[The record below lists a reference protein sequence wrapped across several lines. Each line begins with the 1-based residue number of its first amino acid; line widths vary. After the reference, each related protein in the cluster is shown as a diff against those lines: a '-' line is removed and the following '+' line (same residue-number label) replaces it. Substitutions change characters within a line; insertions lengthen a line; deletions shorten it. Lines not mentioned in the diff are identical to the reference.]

1 MTEIS
6 SRAVVRAAQ
15 LLAAAVKEP
24 SAAERAEA
32 SRLSGMVDDERG
44 KAFTLE
50 MVDRVFRSHHPIQQ
64 ARRFREL
71 LQKFGAPAYLTPVQR
86 GLMKVAGLA
95 SRWLPGVVMPA
106 VARQLR
112 KDSARV
118 ILAGEKGPLRRY
130 LEVRTRRGT
139 RVNLNQ
145 LGEAVLGEEEANHR
159 LEAIL
164 ELLAQ
169 PEVNYVSVK
178 ISAIFSQIN
187 LVDWEGTLEAVQQ
200 RLRRLYRA
208 ALPGNKFV
216 NLDMEEYRDLEL
228 TLAAIQRT
236 LNEPEF
242 FGLRAGIVLQA
253 YLPDSWKAQQELTK
267 WARMRVVGGGAPAKL
282 RLVKGA
288 NLAMEQVD
296 AELHGWNAAPY
307 ASKTETD
314 ANFRRMLEF
323 GCRPENARAVRL
335 GVASHNLFDIAL
347 ALEMRQQPGL
357 SPLVEL
363 EMLEGMANPQARVV
377 QEEAGGLLVY
387 APIVKRADFHSA
399 MAYLVRR
406 LDENTSPENF
416 LRDLFALE
424 PGSDAWHRQEQRFL
438 TGWEMRHRVFAG
450 SYRAQSK
457 SVERGGFENAP
468 DTDWTQASEREQ
480 LARSLTSF
488 KLPVVPKVGVDGC
501 EAVLQTAVAAQA
513 SWESL
518 GFEERG
524 EVLRSCAEEMS
535 AGRFQAIAILVHEG
549 RKAAAEADAEVSEA
563 IDFARYYAGYRPS
576 PRVQASALGTV
587 VVTPPWNFPYA
598 IPCGGVLAA
607 LMAGN
612 SVIFK
617 PAPETQATAWLLVQQ
632 LWRGGVPREVLQ
644 FFPCEDGAVGQ
655 ALITDART
663 AAVILTGG
671 YETAQLFQSWRPSL
685 RLYAE
690 TSGKNSLIIT
700 AQADRDLAI
709 KDLVKSAFGHAGQK
723 CSAASLAILEAEVYD
738 DPAFRRQLRDA
749 AASLRVGDA
758 TSAASVVTPL
768 IREASPALKRA
779 LTTLEEGE
787 EWLLEPR
794 QDLLNP
800 CLWSP
805 GIKLGVKPGSWFHKT
820 ECFGPVLGLM
830 RAEDF
835 NDAIRIQNDNDFGL
849 TGGIHSL
856 DDHEIAVWRKRTEVG
871 NAYVNRSITG
881 AIVQRQPFGGWK
893 RSSIG
898 PGAKAGGPNY
908 VGLFLKFADARP
920 VALNAVAANYGQ
932 AWGIHFAQEHD
943 PSGLRC
949 ESNIFRYRPCRGV
962 VLRLERE
969 DATVLELARLAAMTS
984 GVPLHVSLAS
994 QESEAQFIARLP
1006 VLAGKSEFLR
1016 TVEPPSDAA
1025 LAAAHAAGLNWID
1038 APFVAEGRTELVRW
1052 VREQSLSQTL
1062 HRYGQMSAGASGANL
1077 EKVVPPSKSPVMVQV
1092 TA

>member
-1 MTEIS
+1 MTDLS
-6 SRAVVRAAQ
+6 SRAVVRAAH
-15 LLAAAVKEP
+15 LLANALKEP

-32 SRLSGMVDDERG
+32 CRLSGMVEDECG

-50 MVDRVFRSHHPIQQ
+50 MVDRVFRSKRPVQQ

-71 LQKFGAPAYLTPVQR
+71 LQKFGAPSYLTPVQR
-86 GLMKVAGLA
+86 GLMKVAELA
-95 SRWLPGVVMPA
+95 SRWVPGVVMPA

-159 LEAIL
+159 LEAVL

-169 PEVNYVSVK
+169 PEVSYVSVK

-228 TLAAIQRT
+228 TLTAFQRT

-253 YLPDSWKAQQELTK
+253 YLPDSWAAQQELTK
-267 WARMRVVGGGAPAKL
+267 WARMRVAGGGAPVKL

-406 LDENTSPENF
+406 LDENTLPDNF

-424 PGSDAWHRQEQRFL
+424 PGSDAWHRQEHRFL
-438 TGWEMRHRVFAG
+438 AGWEMRYRVFGG
-450 SYRAQSK
+450 SYRAQARTWEEGCF
-457 SVERGGFENAP
+457 VNAP
-468 DTDWTQASEREQ
+468 DTDWTQTGEREK
-480 LARSLTSF
+480 LARSLASF
-488 KLPVVPKVGVDGC
+488 KLPVVPKAGVDAC
-501 EAVLQTAVAAQA
+501 ETVLQKATSAQPA
-513 SWESL
+513 WEAL

-524 EVLRSCAEEMS
+524 RLLQDCAEVM
-535 AGRFQAIAILVHEG
+535 AADRFQSIALLVHEG
-549 RKAAAEADAEVSEA
+549 KKAAAEADAEVSEA
-563 IDFARYYAGYRPS
+563 IDFARYYAGYRPG
-576 PRVQASALGTV
+576 PRVLASALGTV

-632 LWRGGVPREVLQ
+632 LWRGGIPQEVLQ
-644 FFPCEDGAVGQ
+644 YFPCEDGAVGQ
-655 ALITDART
+655 ALITDVRT
-663 AAVILTGG
+663 SAVVLTGG
-671 YETAQLFQSWRPSL
+671 YETARLFQSWRPSL

-749 AASLRVGDA
+749 AASLRVGD
-758 TSAASVVTPL
+758 SSNPASTVTPL

-779 LTTLEEGE
+779 LTTLEGGE
-787 EWLLEPR
+787 EWLLEPK

-830 RAEDF
+830 RATDLD
-835 NDAIRIQNDNDFGL
+835 DAIRIQNDNDFGL

-856 DDHEIAVWRKRTEVG
+856 DDHEVALWREKAEVG

-908 VGLFLKFADARP
+908 VGLFLNFADARP
-920 VALNAVAANYGQ
+920 VPLNAVAANYGQ
-932 AWGIHFAQEHD
+932 AWGSHFAQEHD

-962 VLRLERE
+962 VLRLEQE
-969 DATVLELARLAAMTS
+969 DATVLELARLAAATS
-984 GVPLHVSLAS
+984 GVKLHVSLAS
-994 QESEAQFIARLP
+994 QESEVQFLDRLP
-1006 VLAGKSEFLR
+1006 GLAAVCEFLR
-1016 TVEPPSDAA
+1016 TVRPPSDAV

-1038 APFVAEGRTELVRW
+1038 APFVADGRTELVRW

-1062 HRYGQMSAGASGANL
+1062 HRYGQMSAGATEARLG
-1077 EKVVPPSKSPVMVQV
+1077 KIVPPSKSPAMVPM